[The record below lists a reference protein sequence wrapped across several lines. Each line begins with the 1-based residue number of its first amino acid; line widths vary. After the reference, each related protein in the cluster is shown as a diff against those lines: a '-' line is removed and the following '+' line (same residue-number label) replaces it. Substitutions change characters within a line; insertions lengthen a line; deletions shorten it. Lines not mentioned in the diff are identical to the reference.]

1 LAKNDVI
8 LLDGILDGRA
18 LAESSERGELFELFA
33 FEQILKS
40 FDLSREEIECGWV
53 DGKDDGG
60 IDGFYTFVNGTLI
73 RNVNEATLPR
83 RGVEIEYWIISC
95 KHKDSFNQD
104 PINTIFPTI
113 EELLNF
119 TRGPEDFSAKYS
131 KELLSARQIAL
142 GVYHKTASSLPSI
155 KFSFAYACRGDISEL
170 EVNIAARGNQ
180 IERIV
185 AENFSAAKVK
195 FTYVGAS
202 ELVDLHRQSRTV
214 LQLPYS
220 EQLTADAGAY
230 VLLVDLQAY
239 SEFVTDEHGNLK
251 RYLFDSNVR
260 DFLGKTRVNHD
271 IAESLESM
279 TGPDFWWL
287 NNGVTI
293 LATSSRPLG
302 KTSIGNAIQLHDVQ
316 IVNGLQTTQS
326 IYQHFKCGADAQGR
340 KVLVKIVVSED
351 TAVRDQII
359 EATNNQNPVELAA
372 LNATDRIQRDIEQVL
387 ERSGW
392 YYERRKNYYK
402 NIGKPAERFVT
413 PLSLAI
419 SVICILKRAPSL
431 AGRLRQKFMRN
442 QASYESV
449 FSSRTPL
456 TLWPKLAEIIKWSE
470 TSLGRSVPI
479 RHGSRSRMQ
488 RTWRGAVVLCAVAEL
503 NGTFNLSNAQIEAT
517 DMSKLPAGKADQ
529 ILSELLSTDPATQEE
544 RDRLQRNVGVIDW
557 ACIKYA
563 EVHKIAGGEQI
574 GCWSFST
581 ASTTLS
587 LPPGQIADADLGAL
601 IEKVLPQQPWGAS
614 LRKDLMAQLE
624 LTKGEVFRGL
634 EFLQKSGKW
643 PRQRGA
649 CVLDKDG
656 TIQAIDPSRD
666 DGRFSIGQKYKPS

>member
-1 LAKNDVI
+1 MAKNDVI
-8 LLDGILDGRA
+8 LLDGILDDRA
-18 LAESSERGELFELFA
+18 LAESSDRGELFELFA

-40 FDLSREEIECGWV
+40 FDLTREEIECGWV

-73 RNVNEATLPR
+73 RNLNETSLPR

-131 KELLSARQIAL
+131 KELLNARHIAL
-142 GVYHKTASSLPSI
+142 SVYHKTASSLPSI
-155 KFSFAYACRGDISEL
+155 KFSFAYACRGDIAEL
-170 EVNIAARGNQ
+170 EVNIEARGNQ
-180 IERIV
+180 IKRIV
-185 AENFSAAKVK
+185 ADNFSAATVN
-195 FTYVGAS
+195 FSYVGAS
-202 ELVDLHRQSRTV
+202 ELIDLHRQSRTV

-220 EQLTADAGAY
+220 EQLTAEAGAY

-239 SEFVTDEHGNLK
+239 SDFVTDDHGNLK

-271 IAESLESM
+271 ITESLESIG
-279 TGPDFWWL
+279 GPDFWWL

-302 KTSIGNAIQLHDVQ
+302 KTSIGNALQLHDVQ

-326 IYQHFKCGADAQGR
+326 IYQHFKSGSDSQGR

-351 TAVRDQII
+351 IAVRDQII

-372 LNATDRIQRDIEQVL
+372 LNATDRIQRDIEHIL

-419 SVICILKRAPSL
+419 SVICFLKRAPNV

-449 FSSRTPL
+449 FNSRTPL
-456 TLWPKLAEIIKWSE
+456 TIWPKLAEFIKWSE
-470 TSLGRSVPI
+470 SSLGRSVPI

-488 RTWRGAVVLCAVAEL
+488 RTWRGAVALCAVAEL
-503 NGTFNLSNAQIEAT
+503 NGTFQLSNAQIEAT
-517 DMSKLPAGKADQ
+517 DLSKLPDGKADL
-529 ILSELLSTDPATQEE
+529 IFAELVSTEAATLEE
-544 RDRLQRNVGVIDW
+544 RTHLRRNVGAVDW

-563 EVHKIAGGEQI
+563 ANHNIAGKDQI
-574 GCWSFST
+574 GRWN
-581 ASTTLS
+581 LS
-587 LPPGQIADADLGAL
+587 DAESDSSVRKLSDADLAAK
-601 IEKVLPQQPWGAS
+601 IETRLPPQPWKSS
-614 LRKDLMAQLE
+614 LRRDLMEQLE
-624 LTKGEVFRGL
+624 LTKGEVFKGL
-634 EFLQKSGKW
+634 EFLQASGKW

-649 CVLDKDG
+649 CVLNGDNI
-656 TIQAIDPSRD
+656 IQAIDPARD
-666 DGRFSIGQKYKPS
+666 DGRFVVGQKYKSP